1 MPWRERLAGVGGRH
15 AFIFIVRRNPGDQ
28 LALAW
33 LTGHQGLRS
42 IDVGRC
48 PSETVETQIGIASFV
63 VRSVAGKATRHQ
75 DRADIPIERNFVSRR
90 DRAGN
95 ERCTPRQQD
104 DSTTHGNPLVS
115 FQHASPSRRGNKSRE
130 EIALGVVSKH
140 QPRRASVRFQ
150 GRYAAREPWA
160 SAQRLMRT
168 THPRCFETEP
178 SITEV
183 TAAGAYRISA
193 GRRHIFTPPLY
204 LCASA
209 TYCSTIRLLPR
220 LGILLLPP

>member
-1 MPWRERLAGVGGRH
+1 MAG
-15 AFIFIVRRNPGDQ
+15 
-28 LALAW
+28 
-33 LTGHQGLRS
+33 
-42 IDVGRC
+42 
-48 PSETVETQIGIASFV
+48 ET
-63 VRSVAGKATRHQ
+63 TRHQ
-75 DRADIPIERNFVSRR
+75 DRADIPIERYLVPRC
-90 DRAGN
+90 DRIEN

-104 DSTTHGNPLVS
+104 DSTSAATTHGNSLLRFNIFRHP
-115 FQHASPSRRGNKSRE
+115 RRGKKARAAV
-130 EIALGVVSKH
+130 ALGVVSKH

-183 TAAGAYRISA
+183 TAAGFCRISA